1 MDDELMAWIVAIVG
15 SITFYS
21 LFLLLS
27 IIIY

>member
-1 MDDELMAWIVAIVG
+1 MDDELMAWLVAIIG
-15 SITFYS
+15 SISFYC